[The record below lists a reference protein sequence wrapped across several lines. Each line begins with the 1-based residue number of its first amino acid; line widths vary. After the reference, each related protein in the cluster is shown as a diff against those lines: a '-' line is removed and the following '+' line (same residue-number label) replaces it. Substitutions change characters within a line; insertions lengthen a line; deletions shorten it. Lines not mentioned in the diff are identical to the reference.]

1 MEESFITDD
10 WQNCKSFPKY
20 TANMILE
27 FHEENKD
34 QYLKVRYNGD
44 HVKICEGKDM
54 CLLTEFW
61 ERIDWLLK

>member
-1 MEESFITDD
+1 
-10 WQNCKSFPKY
+10 
-20 TANMILE
+20 MILE

-44 HVKICEGKDM
+44 HVKICDGQDM

-61 ERIDWLLK
+61 ERIDWMLM